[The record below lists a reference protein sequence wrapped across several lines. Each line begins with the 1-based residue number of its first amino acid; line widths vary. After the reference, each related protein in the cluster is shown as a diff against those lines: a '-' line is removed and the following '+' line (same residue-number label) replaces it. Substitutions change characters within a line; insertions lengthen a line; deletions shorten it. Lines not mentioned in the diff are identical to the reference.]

1 MTASSSFV
9 VSGFFTVSAFAM
21 AVEALPPIISIF
33 PAHPT
38 AAMATPDVEMHG
50 SDSNSALSDLL
61 GLNALEARSMTPN
74 AYRTYI
80 EADPDKIHNIKG
92 SNPIAWWD
100 NNKDD
105 FPTLH

>member
-1 MTASSSFV
+1 
-9 VSGFFTVSAFAM
+9 
-21 AVEALPPIISIF
+21 
-33 PAHPT
+33 
-38 AAMATPDVEMHG
+38 MATPDVEMHG

-105 FPTLH
+105 FLTLH